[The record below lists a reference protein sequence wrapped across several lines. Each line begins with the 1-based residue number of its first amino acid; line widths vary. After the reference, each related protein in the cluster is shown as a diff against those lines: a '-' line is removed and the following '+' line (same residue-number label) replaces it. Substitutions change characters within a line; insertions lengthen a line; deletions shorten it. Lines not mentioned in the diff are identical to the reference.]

1 MKRIILGATL
11 AVYALASMAA
21 GLTAKEIE
29 GLRSAMD
36 ARLKDSQS
44 ARFKDVRVG
53 DKGTTCGLVNA
64 KNSYGAFAG
73 YVPFMAVRLSTGD
86 FYVVDIS
93 EEAGQICQKK
103 GI

>member
-11 AVYALASMAA
+11 AAYAVAAMAT
-21 GLTAKEIE
+21 GLTAEEIE
-29 GLRSAMD
+29 RLRSAMD
-36 ARLKDSQS
+36 GRLKDSQS

-73 YVPFMAVRLSTGD
+73 YVPFMAVKISTGD
-86 FYVVDIS
+86 FYVVDIG
-93 EEAGQICQKK
+93 EVAGQVCQKK